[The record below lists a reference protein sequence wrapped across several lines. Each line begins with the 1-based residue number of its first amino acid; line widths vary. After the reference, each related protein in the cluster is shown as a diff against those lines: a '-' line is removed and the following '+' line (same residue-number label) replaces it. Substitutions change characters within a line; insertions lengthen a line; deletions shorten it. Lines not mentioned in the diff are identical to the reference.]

1 MTMNLIQ
8 LIHPELGRRIAVV
21 DQNTLTLID
30 SEFPSNYHLFTR
42 IINHSLT
49 PSEFI
54 SGMVTGQ
61 KLDYNQIYKGESD
74 WNILPAMDHP
84 ESPLYCILSGTGL
97 THKASAENRQKMHQQ
112 LEDDEITDSME
123 MYLWGEKGGKPEKG
137 TVGIQPEWFY
147 KGNGTSL
154 KAHGETLEIPS
165 YAEDGGEEPEI
176 AGIYLIAEDGSPY
189 KVGYAQANEFS
200 DHVMER
206 KNYLYLA
213 PSKLRQCAIGPELV
227 IYHDFQ
233 DVTGNV
239 ETRRNDKEIWSET
252 IKTGEK
258 NMCHSVE
265 NLEHHHFKYEQHRI
279 PGTVHIH
286 FYGADAF
293 SFGAGLRLKDGDQM
307 EISFDGFGRK
317 LINTLTDNS
326 QEVKL
331 VRVNNINPK
340 LSLEQ

>member
-1 MTMNLIQ
+1 MKLIQ
-8 LIHPELGRRIAVV
+8 LIHPEHGRRIAVV
-21 DQNTLTLID
+21 DQNSLELI
-30 SEFPSNYHLFTR
+30 STEFLSNYELFSK
-42 IINHSLT
+42 IIIEQSTTDKFIPNVLT
-49 PSEFI
+49 GE
-54 SGMVTGQ
+54 
-61 KLDYNQIYKGESD
+61 KLDYNQVYTGNSQWK
-74 WNILPAMDHP
+74 ILPAFDHP
-84 ESPLYCILSGTGL
+84 VSPLYCILSGTGL

-112 LEDDEITDSME
+112 LKKEEMTDSMK
-123 MYLWGEKGGKPEKG
+123 MYLLGEEGGKPEKG
-137 TVGIQPEWFY
+137 TAGVQPEWFY
-147 KGNGTSL
+147 KGTGTSL
-154 KAHGETLEIPS
+154 KAHGASIEIPP
-165 YAEDGGEEPEI
+165 YADDGGEEPEI

-227 IYHDFQ
+227 LDHNFQ

-239 ETRRNDKEIWSET
+239 EISRNDKVIWSET
-252 IKTGEK
+252 IKTGEQ

-293 SFGAGLRLKDGDQM
+293 SFGAGLLLKDGDQM
-307 EISFDGFGRK
+307 AISFEGFGRE
-317 LINTLTDNS
+317 LINTLTDNRK
-326 QEVKL
+326 EVKL
-331 VRVNNINPK
+331 IRVNKINPK